1 MRIFKLISAHSTARM
16 ILMLFFVIFFI
27 SSILSDYVI
36 GIFGVSNSYDL
47 KRILVIAFVM
57 TSMVF
62 LSCGIIVRVVI
73 PSRFTCVTLGTI
85 LIFGMISALYGQH
98 PFWSMLELAN
108 FLLLIYLFFILS
120 SCIAVMGRTEVLR
133 YFFGFSL
140 FFTLCI
146 STKFF
151 LFLLFHFIDAS
162 RPNLHSLVSGFMNV
176 RFFNQLQVILIPLLC
191 LSFYMEELKK
201 FRFLA
206 MLAFSFLWLILLQ
219 SEARGAVLAIM
230 VSAFLVYCFLPI
242 SARKHFIRP
251 LLTAIVLGTGLW
263 LVLIVILPLF
273 IFDNDIWQ
281 LRVDSSGRITMW
293 LYILQEMPQRIFMG
307 YGPMGF
313 AWAERKPLLNA
324 HPHNSLLQ
332 FLYEYGVVVFI
343 IVTSWSI
350 LQLVRLLGRLKRIQG
365 ENPDTIIIFALW
377 SALVYSL
384 FDGMIVMPLSQ
395 ALLVALLAINCQYSN
410 VITVH
415 TQWRL
420 GATLG
425 VLLLGTVLI
434 SSFGSPELNMPMYPR
449 LWLTGLINN

>member
-1 MRIFKLISAHSTARM
+1 
-16 ILMLFFVIFFI
+16 MLFFVIFFI
-27 SSILSDYVI
+27 GSILSDYVI

-57 TSMVF
+57 ATTVF
-62 LSCGIIVRVVI
+62 LSWGRTVQVVI
-73 PSRFTCVTLGTI
+73 PSHFTYVTLGTI
-85 LIFGMISALYGQH
+85 LIFGIISALYGQH

-108 FLLLIYLFFILS
+108 FLLLICLFFILS

-133 YFFGFSL
+133 YFFGFAL

-176 RFFNQLQVILIPLLC
+176 RFFNQLQVVLVPLLC

-230 VSAFLVYCFLPI
+230 GSAFLVYSFLPI

-251 LLTAIVLGTGLW
+251 LLTAIAMGTGLW

-273 IFDNDIWQ
+273 IFDDDIWQ
-281 LRVDSSGRITMW
+281 LRIDSSGRIAMW
-293 LYILQEMPQRIFMG
+293 LYILQEIPQRIFMG
-307 YGPMGF
+307 YGPMSF
-313 AWAERKPLLNA
+313 AWAEGKPLLNA
-324 HPHNSLLQ
+324 HPHNALLQ
-332 FLYEYGVVVFI
+332 FLYEYGIGVFVVV
-343 IVTSWSI
+343 TAWSVFK
-350 LQLVRLLGRLKRIQG
+350 LTTLFGRLKQTQG
-365 ENPDTIIIFALW
+365 VNPDTVIIFALC
-377 SALVYSL
+377 SAWCYSL

-395 ALLVALLAINCQYSN
+395 ALLAALLAINCHYSK

-420 GATLG
+420 LATLG
-425 VLLLGTVLI
+425 VLLFGTVLI
-434 SSFGSPELNMPMYPR
+434 SSLGHPELKQSMYPR
-449 LWLTGLINN
+449 LWLTGLVNN

>member
-1 MRIFKLISAHSTARM
+1 
-16 ILMLFFVIFFI
+16 MLFFVIFFI
-27 SSILSDYVI
+27 GSILSDYVI
-36 GIFGVSNSYDL
+36 GIFAVSNSYDL
-47 KRILVIAFVM
+47 KRILVIAFIM
-57 TSMVF
+57 AATVF
-62 LSCGIIVRVVI
+62 LSCGRSVQVVI

-85 LIFGMISALYGQH
+85 LIFGIISALYGQH

-108 FLLLIYLFFILS
+108 FLLLICLFFILS

-251 LLTAIVLGTGLW
+251 LLTAIALGTGLW

-281 LRVDSSGRITMW
+281 LRVDSSGRIAMW
-293 LYILQEMPQRIFMG
+293 LYILQEIPQRIFTG

-313 AWAERKPLLNA
+313 AWAEGKPLLNA
-324 HPHNSLLQ
+324 HPHNALLQ
-332 FLYEYGVVVFI
+332 FLYEYGIGVFVVVT
-343 IVTSWSI
+343 VWS
-350 LQLVRLLGRLKRIQG
+350 VLKLTTLFENLKQTQG
-365 ENPDTIIIFALW
+365 VNPNTVIIFALC
-377 SALVYSL
+377 SAWCYSL

-395 ALLVALLAINCQYSN
+395 ALLVALLAINCQYSK
-410 VITVH
+410 VTTVH

-420 GATLG
+420 LATLV
-425 VLLLGTVLI
+425 VLLLGIVII
-434 SSFGSPELNMPMYPR
+434 SSFSSLDISLQRYPR
-449 LWLTGLINN
+449 LWMYGLVGN